1 MPFKNRM
8 LTATAVGIYC
18 SALASPVIAE
28 ENGDGYDSTQSQQSD
43 HSVQI
48 KDRYDLSKPELKN
61 AWLESKLETA
71 LLVNGEL
78 NNFSID
84 HEVDAGRATLT
95 GTVESD
101 VDRELAEQVA
111 LGIDGINAVDNRLVV
126 KQTNDQARQDVG
138 DTGSAVSQKLDDM
151 ATTAAV
157 KSKLLANQS
166 THGLAIDVDTVNN
179 VVSIQGNVE
188 STAEKQLVEQI
199 AKNTDGVRE
208 VKNRLKV
215 EPTS

>member
-28 ENGDGYDSTQSQQSD
+28 ENGDGYDSTQPQQSD

-111 LGIDGINAVDNRLVV
+111 LGIDGINAVDNRLIV

>member
-1 MPFKNRM
+1 
-8 LTATAVGIYC
+8 
-18 SALASPVIAE
+18 
-28 ENGDGYDSTQSQQSD
+28 
-43 HSVQI
+43 
-48 KDRYDLSKPELKN
+48 
-61 AWLESKLETA
+61 
-71 LLVNGEL
+71 
-78 NNFSID
+78 
-84 HEVDAGRATLT
+84 
-95 GTVESD
+95 
-101 VDRELAEQVA
+101 
-111 LGIDGINAVDNRLVV
+111 
-126 KQTNDQARQDVG
+126 
-138 DTGSAVSQKLDDM
+138 M

>member
-8 LTATAVGIYC
+8 LAATAVGIYC

-28 ENGDGYDSTQSQQSD
+28 ENGDGYHSTQPQQSD

-84 HEVDAGRATLT
+84 HEVRDGRATLT

-111 LGIDGINAVDNRLVV
+111 LGIDGINAVNNRLIV
-126 KQTNDQARQDVG
+126 KQTNNQAR
-138 DTGSAVSQKLDDM
+138 
-151 ATTAAV
+151 
-157 KSKLLANQS
+157 
-166 THGLAIDVDTVNN
+166 
-179 VVSIQGNVE
+179 
-188 STAEKQLVEQI
+188 
-199 AKNTDGVRE
+199 
-208 VKNRLKV
+208 
-215 EPTS
+215 

>member
-48 KDRYDLSKPELKN
+48 KDRYELSKPELKN

-84 HEVDAGRATLT
+84 HEVRDGRAILT

-111 LGIDGINAVDNRLVV
+111 LGIDGINAVDNRLIV